1 MVMGRQDF
9 ISLHAAHK
17 PQGSALKK
25 VV

>member
-17 PQGSALKK
+17 PHGSALKK